1 MLSKSLFWK
10 CSTII
15 KNFQRWNPFLKS
27 ENLNQFRITM
37 TKHDFPIVFHFWN
50 SFNYSIT
57 SISFRRSGSQVFRPR
72 PFPYFNVGKKRRIDL
87 SWRLKS
93 SRRSEQLMNGRGMVF
108 LGGWREYTSSP
119 YKFPSLQSGQNIKH
133 YYKNWVFLFSLNIF

>member
-93 SRRSEQLMNGRGMVF
+93 SRRSEQLMNGRGWFFGAGEENIPHPHTNYQVF
-108 LGGWREYTSSP
+108 RVDKTLSII
-119 YKFPSLQSGQNIKH
+119 IKIEFFFFH
-133 YYKNWVFLFSLNIF
+133 